1 MFKGLIGN
9 DGVKQRLKHL
19 LANRRLPNSLL
30 FAGDDGV
37 GKQQFA
43 LEIARA
49 FVCRGEDDE
58 RPCGVCSACTR
69 VGGFVIP
76 AEPTDKNKDEF
87 KKVFFGQHLD
97 VGKVVKFRR
106 TILVDAIRD
115 LERNANFQP
124 YESAAR
130 FFIVDEADRMNA
142 EASNALL
149 KTLEEPAPTSYI
161 FLITSRPD
169 ALLPTIRSRCQTLRF
184 APVAIDEIEQFLI
197 NDQAFSHDEAKL
209 AARLSRGSVGRAMA
223 IKVDE
228 FREQRTLMLDAVR
241 NSIVTGDAAS
251 LLRISEEMND
261 AKRKDRFEENLDI
274 LESVIHD
281 IWTLRHGGDPSKI
294 VNTDIALG
302 ISEMAER
309 SYDRDLPGWLTDIE
323 EMRRTLAVNINRRV
337 ATDALFTAMAAGRN

>member
-1 MFKGLIGN
+1 MFKNLIGN
-9 DGVKQRLKHL
+9 DNVKQRLRHL
-19 LANRRLPNSLL
+19 LTDRRLPNSLL

-49 FVCRGEDDE
+49 FVCRDE
-58 RPCGVCSACTR
+58 EGNKPCGVCSACTR
-69 VGGFVIP
+69 VGGFVVP
-76 AEPTDKNKDEF
+76 PEPTDKNKGEF
-87 KKVFFGQHLD
+87 EKVFFGQHLD
-97 VGKVVKFRR
+97 VGKVVKYRR

-124 YESAAR
+124 YESPAR

-149 KTLEEPAPTSYI
+149 KTLEEPASTSFI

-184 APVAIDEIEQFLI
+184 APVAIDEIERYLI
-197 NDQAFSHDEAKL
+197 DEQAFSHDEAKL
-209 AARLSRGSVGRAMA
+209 AARLSRGSVGRAMS
-223 IKVDE
+223 INVEE
-228 FREQRTLMLDAVR
+228 FREQRQLMLDAVR
-241 NSIVTGDAAS
+241 CSLLTGDAAA

-261 AKRKDRFEENLDI
+261 AKRKDRFEDNLDI
-274 LESVIHD
+274 LESLIHD
-281 IWTLRHGGDPSKI
+281 IWTLRKGGDTSRI

-302 ISEMAER
+302 VSELAER
-309 SYDRDLPGWLTDIE
+309 AGPHDLAGWLTDIE
-323 EMRRTLAVNINRRV
+323 ELRRTLAVNVNRRV
-337 ATDALFTAMAAGRN
+337 ATDSLFTSMAAG